1 MVFLNKVFVYLR
13 NFVFLKHSDVFLIS
27 YPKSGNT
34 WVRFYVC
41 NLINELPEFHFT
53 NSEITFSVLDSMMP
67 EMGFSNLK
75 EDWKFNSFPRIVKS
89 HRKYSF
95 LFSGNKSV
103 LLIRDP
109 KDVMISYYEFDKKR
123 TKPKFNGS
131 FSEFIRDKKFGLP
144 AWCKH
149 YLSWINN
156 VGYVLRYEDLKIDDH
171 KVFKSFN
178 EFLDINVSE
187 SAFHNAVMKS
197 RFENVSKMELKS
209 GQSDKNKHNKDFKF
223 TRSGKSG
230 QWIDYFSKDDLSYCS
245 AVLRKFS
252 INEYN

>member
-1 MVFLNKVFVYLR
+1 MVSLSKVFVYFR
-13 NFVFLKHSDVFLIS
+13 NFVYLKPSDVFLIS

-34 WVRFYVC
+34 WVRFYIC
-41 NLINELPEFHFT
+41 NLINEIPEFHFT

-75 EDWKFNSFPRIVKS
+75 LNWEFSTFPRIVKS
-89 HRKYSF
+89 HRNYSF
-95 LFSGNKSV
+95 LFKGNKSI

-131 FSEFIRDKKFGLP
+131 FSEFIRDEKLGLT

-149 YLSWINN
+149 YLSWINR
-156 VGYVLRYEDLKIDDH
+156 VGYVLKYEDLKIDDH
-171 KVFKSFN
+171 KVFRSLN
-178 EFLDINVSE
+178 QFLNINVPE
-187 SAFHNAVMKS
+187 SSFENAVIKS
-197 RFENVSKMELKS
+197 RFENVSKIEKKS

-230 QWIDYFSKDDLSYCS
+230 QWIDYFSKEDLSYCS
-245 AVLRKFS
+245 VILKQFS